1 MLHVLIVSE
10 RQVLLKL
17 VYFFHLAVVKLG
29 EEMSVGEA
37 RLIFQEVLLNRQ
49 KHIWDVDQAALD
61 V

>member
-10 RQVLLKL
+10 RHVLLKL

-37 RLIFQEVLLNRQ
+37 RLIFQEVLLNR
-49 KHIWDVDQAALD
+49 
-61 V
+61 